1 MRCSLGLAKLC
12 VLAKSKNR
20 IVRNFCVTKVTGL
33 PQFIFFCFFGIST
46 FLHKNRIDKHL
57 RKMYVLL

>member
-33 PQFIFFCFFGIST
+33 PQFIFFV
-46 FLHKNRIDKHL
+46 FL
-57 RKMYVLL
+57 VLAHFYTKIVSINI